1 VSINHCKHSFST
13 DLQHICPFT
22 GRVQSDNRR
31 IKKTAARCDSHK
43 DIDVIVFIP
52 FTIKAI

>member
-1 VSINHCKHSFST
+1 
-13 DLQHICPFT
+13 
-22 GRVQSDNRR
+22 VQSDNRR